1 MIIHNVEQGTP
12 EWYAVRAGIP
22 TASCF
27 DKIITEKEGRT
38 SKSCTEY
45 AAFLLAEKILGRPL
59 DKFENK
65 PYWMERGQELEQEAA
80 DTYGILNDCTPQKA
94 GFITLDDR
102 SAGCSVDRLIGDNG
116 ILEIK
121 CPAPWTHA
129 KSLMSDALDGSYKQQ
144 VQGQL
149 YITGRKWCD
158 WMSYHPE
165 MPPSI
170 IRVERDDEYIE
181 KLSASLAEFNG
192 ILNNSFNKLKTEGR
206 I

>member
-1 MIIHNVEQGTP
+1 MIIHDVEQGST
-12 EWYAVRAGIP
+12 EWYQVRAGIP

-27 DKIITEKEGRT
+27 DKIITAKTGKLSSQAE
-38 SKSCTEY
+38 SY
-45 AAFLLAEKILGRPL
+45 AAFLLAEILLNRPL
-59 DKFENK
+59 EKMEAK
-65 PYWMERGQELEQEAA
+65 PFWMERGKELEEDAA
-80 DTYGILNDCTPQKA
+80 NTYAIIKDANPIKA
-94 GFITLDDR
+94 GFITTDDED
-102 SAGCSVDRLIGDNG
+102 AGCSVDRLIGEDG

-129 KSLMSDALDGSYKQQ
+129 ENLINSKLDDSYIQQ

-165 MPPSI
+165 MPPVI
-170 IRVERDDEYIE
+170 IRVDRDEEYID
-181 KLSASLAEFNG
+181 KLKAALVDFNK
-192 ILNNSFNKLKTEGR
+192 ILTDAINKLKQEGK